1 MKEVKKVAIA
11 AGLAILLS
19 LIFLSKAVS
28 LPQTA
33 GFLPKILIGIVIL
46 LSIGMV
52 FESYYKE
59 KTNFKAKRRVDER
72 SEEDDDPDEDNT
84 PIDYK
89 KAFLFGLMIALYIFT
104 MKPIGYFIVTPLFI
118 LIAYRY
124 LKSTNWR
131 NTIFISIGFTLF
143 VYGLF
148 VLFLKL
154 PVPMGILG

>member
-1 MKEVKKVAIA
+1 MKEVKKIAIA
-11 AGLAILLS
+11 AGLAIILS
-19 LIFLSKAVS
+19 LVFLSKATK
-28 LPQTA
+28 LPKTA
-33 GFLPKILIGIVIL
+33 AFLPKILIAIVIL
-46 LSIGMV
+46 LSLGMV
-52 FESYYKE
+52 YETYYKE
-59 KTNFKAKRRVDER
+59 KTNYKAKRRVDER
-72 SEEDDDPDEDNT
+72 SEEDDLDEDNI

-89 KAFLFGLMIALYIFT
+89 KACIFGLMIALYIFT